1 MPYGEYA
8 QCPCCGK
15 TAYGEDEIEQEF
27 GYRNMG
33 DGRYIPQS
41 YCRDVALLTVRQGSL
56 AKSKYFEERTL

>member
-41 YCRDVALLTVRQGSL
+41 YCRECRSAHCEAGKPFKV
-56 AKSKYFEERTL
+56 KIF